1 MRSLT
6 KETWQVIKLNLK
18 NMLLFEL
25 LFRLITFPIYLQFI
39 SRGLKMALKM
49 AGYSYVTAENIWA
62 FLIKPGTL
70 VYMLLVAAVGLLLMA
85 VEIGALLTAFHGAAY
100 SRQVSLPGM
109 LIGGVM
115 KVRDEAG
122 RRNWQ
127 LLIIVL
133 IDYVL
138 THLYLIYRVLA
149 HTRPLNFVISG
160 ILQEPLLRALL
171 LFLLCLFFLAAV
183 PSLFVF
189 HGCMIEQKSFR
200 SSLRR
205 SMQLL
210 KGHWRQ
216 TAGAMV
222 LCNVLVTAAMILI
235 YVISVVIT
243 AVIVLFF
250 AEKNLAMA
258 ILTLVCGRVEMIIAL
273 AASISLNLVNLGALT
288 VQYYQYG
295 SHLRHEAR
303 WDFDFKGRRV
313 WSKKLI
319 AGVAGA
325 AMAVSLFYIVD
336 LVVDGFPLIDALLSD
351 VQITAHRGSSKEAP
365 ENTMAA
371 MRAAVDQLADYV
383 ELDVQETLDGALVLC
398 HDSSLKRITGVN
410 RTVASMTLEQIQQLD
425 AGSWFS
431 VEFKGEPI
439 PTLEEVMEYC
449 KGKLKLN
456 IEVKYCGKD
465 SLLPEKVAGL
475 IAEYEMEDQC
485 VVSSVSLSYLK
496 RIKEQNPNV
505 QTGCIISAAYGNYY
519 SSDATDF
526 ISIRSSFVNERMVR
540 AIHEEGKEVHA
551 WTVNSKSELERMKML
566 GVDNVITDRPVLA
579 REIIYR
585 ETTTESLLEYLRMM
599 FKIK

>member
-6 KETWQVIKLNLK
+6 RETWQVIKLNLK
-18 NMLLFEL
+18 NVLLFEL
-25 LFRLITFPIYLQFI
+25 LFRLITFPIYLQLI
-39 SRGLKMALKM
+39 SEGLKIALKA
-49 AGYSYVTAENIWA
+49 AGYSYVTAENIGA
-62 FLIKPGTL
+62 FLLKPGTL
-70 VYMLLVAAVGLLLMA
+70 VYMLLVIFIGLLLMS

-100 SRQVSLPGM
+100 SMQVSLPGM
-109 LIGGVM
+109 MIGGVM
-115 KVRDEAG
+115 KLRDEIG

-127 LLIIVL
+127 LLIVVL

-160 ILQEPLLRALL
+160 ILQEPLLRVLVLL
-171 LFLLCLFFLAAV
+171 LLCLFICAAI
-183 PSLFVF
+183 PALFVF
-189 HGCMIEQKSFR
+189 HGCMIEQKPFR

-210 KGHWRQ
+210 KGHMAQ
-216 TAGAMV
+216 TVGSML
-222 LCNVLVTAAMILI
+222 LCNVLVTLGMILFYI
-235 YVISVVIT
+235 ISVVIT
-243 AVIVLFF
+243 AVIVLMF
-250 AEKNLAMA
+250 AEKNLALA

-273 AASISLNLVNLGALT
+273 VASITLNLVNLGALT

-295 SHLRHEAR
+295 SHLKHEPR

-313 WSKKLI
+313 WSKKMI
-319 AGVAGA
+319 AGVAGV
-325 AMAVSLFYIVD
+325 AMAVSLFYIYD
-336 LVVDGFPLIDALLSD
+336 LVVNGFPLMDGLLSD
-351 VQITAHRGSSKEAP
+351 VQITAHRGSSREAP

-371 MRAAVDQLADYV
+371 MMAAVDQLADYV

-398 HDSSLKRITGVN
+398 HDSSLKRVTGLN
-410 RTVASMTLEQIQQLD
+410 RPVSALTLAQIKELD

-431 VEFKGEPI
+431 PEFKGEPI
-439 PTLEEVMEYC
+439 PTLEEVMDYC
-449 KGKLKLN
+449 KGKMKLN
-456 IEVKYCGKD
+456 IELKYSGKD

-475 IAEYEMEDQC
+475 IMDYEMEDQC

-496 RIKEQNPNV
+496 RVKDRNPDV
-505 QTGCIISAAYGNYY
+505 RTGCIISAAYGNYY

-526 ISIRSSFVNERMVR
+526 ISIRSSFVNEKMIK

-551 WTVNSKSELERMKML
+551 WTVNSKSEMERMKLL

-585 ETTTESLLEYLRMM
+585 ETTTETLLEYLRVM
-599 FKIK
+599 FKLK

>member
-1 MRSLT
+1 MRNLT
-6 KETWQVIKLNLK
+6 RETWQVIKLNIK
-18 NMLLFEL
+18 NVLLFEV
-25 LFRLITFPIYLQFI
+25 LFRLITFPIYLQMV
-39 SRGLKMALKM
+39 SRGLKLALKA
-49 AGYSYVTAENIWA
+49 AGYSYVTAENIGA
-62 FLIKPGTL
+62 FLLKPGTL
-70 VYMLLVAAVGLLLMA
+70 VYMLVVALTGLILMS

-100 SRQVSLPGM
+100 SMQVSLPGM
-109 LIGGVM
+109 MIGGVM
-115 KVRDEAG
+115 KLRDEIG

-127 LLIIVL
+127 LLIVVL

-160 ILQEPLLRALL
+160 IWQEPLLRVLL
-171 LFLLCLFFLAAV
+171 VLLLCLFVLAAI
-183 PSLFVF
+183 PALFVF
-189 HGCMIEQKSFR
+189 HGCMIEQKPFY

-210 KGHWRQ
+210 RGHMGQ
-216 TAGAMV
+216 TVGTMLV
-222 LCNVLVTAAMILI
+222 CNILVTGGMILV
-235 YVISVVIT
+235 YMISVVIT
-243 AVIVLFF
+243 AVIVLMF
-250 AEKNLAMA
+250 AEKNLALA
-258 ILTLVCGRVEMIIAL
+258 ILTLVCGRVEMIIIL
-273 AASISLNLVNLGALT
+273 IASIVLNLVNLGALT

-295 SHLRHEAR
+295 SHLKHEPR

-313 WSKKLI
+313 WSRKMI
-319 AGVAGA
+319 AGVAGL
-325 AMAVSLFYIVD
+325 AMAVSLFYIYD
-336 LVVDGFPLIDALLSD
+336 LVVNGFPLMNGLLSN
-351 VQITAHRGSSKEAP
+351 VQITAHRGSSREAP

-371 MRAAVDQLADYV
+371 MMAAVDQLADYV

-398 HDSSLKRITGVN
+398 HDSSLKRVAGVN
-410 RTVASMTLEQIQQLD
+410 RPVSALTLEQIRELD
-425 AGSWFS
+425 VGSWFS
-431 VEFKGEPI
+431 PEFEGEQI

-449 KGKLKLN
+449 KGKLNLN
-456 IEVKYCGKD
+456 IEVKYSGKD

-475 IAEYEMEDQC
+475 ITDYEMEDQC

-496 RIKEQNPNV
+496 RIKDQNPDV
-505 QTGCIISAAYGNYY
+505 RTGCIISAAYGNYY

-526 ISIRSSFVNERMVR
+526 ISIRSSFVNEKMIR

-585 ETTTESLLEYLRMM
+585 ETTTETLLEYLRMM
-599 FKIK
+599 IKLK